1 MALFAWSDDL
11 SVGNQF
17 IDADHKKLIQLIND
31 FHNAMEQGR
40 GNDVIGKVLNNL
52 IIYTKEHFQREQN
65 EMQRIHYP
73 KYLVHKLEHEKLIK
87 DVLELQQ
94 NFAKGTS
101 MLSLKVSKFL
111 RDWLVNHIL
120 QTDKLLANALRTK

>member
-52 IIYTKEHFQREQN
+52 IIYTKEHFQREQT
-65 EMQRIHYP
+65 EMQRIQYP
-73 KYLVHKLEHEKLIK
+73 KYLAHKLEHEKLIK

-94 NFAKGTS
+94 SFAKGTS